1 MTISRL
7 SHKNDSGRQTGRS
20 RHPVSATDRI
30 PVCVLLT
37 DNVLLLDVAGIVEP
51 FRIANWWSTKEK
63 LRPRFELRFF
73 GARSSERCSLG
84 LSLARLEALPPMLPP
99 GAWLI
104 VPGVADVA
112 TTVPRLA
119 RSPVVDWLAEV
130 GVAASRRL
138 TVCSGALLA
147 AHAGWLNGRSCTTH
161 HDLIGTLRKI
171 APLAK
176 VLENRIFVIDESL
189 ATSAGITAGIDLALW
204 AVGEVLGPAGAL
216 GVAREMVVH
225 ARREGGDAQISSWLQ
240 QRNHLHPAVHRV
252 QDAITQSPAESWTLA
267 RMATIACVG
276 ERQLTRLFKQYA
288 GGSPLDFMH
297 RIRLAAFDKLIAD
310 DRRSV
315 ESAATAV
322 GYLSAQQLR
331 RVWRRQRK
339 GSPRRS
345 AR

>member
-1 MTISRL
+1 MSPA
-7 SHKNDSGRQTGRS
+7 GC
-20 RHPVSATDRI
+20 DRI

-51 FRIANWWSTKEK
+51 FRIANWWSAKEK
-63 LRPRFELRFF
+63 LKPQFELRFF
-73 GARSSERCSLG
+73 GARSAERCSLG
-84 LSLARLEALPPMLPP
+84 LSLGSLEPLPRTLPA

-104 VPGVADVA
+104 VPGVADVS
-112 TTVPRLA
+112 TTVPRLS
-119 RSPVVDWLAEV
+119 RSSVVEWLATV
-130 GVAASRRL
+130 GATAARRL

-147 AHAGWLNGRSCTTH
+147 AHAGWLNGRACTTH

-171 APLAK
+171 APLAR

-252 QDAITQSPAESWTLA
+252 QDAIAHSPAEGWTLA

-276 ERQLTRLFKQYA
+276 ERQLTRLFRQYA
-288 GGSPLDFMH
+288 GGTPLEYLH
-297 RIRLAAFDKLIAD
+297 RVRLAAFDKLIAD
-310 DRRSV
+310 EHRSV

-339 GSPRRS
+339 GSPRRYIKERQK
-345 AR
+345 AF

>member
-1 MTISRL
+1 
-7 SHKNDSGRQTGRS
+7 
-20 RHPVSATDRI
+20 
-30 PVCVLLT
+30 
-37 DNVLLLDVAGIVEP
+37 LLLDIAGIVEP
-51 FRIANWWSTKEK
+51 FRIANWWSAKEK
-63 LRPRFELRFF
+63 LKPRFELRFF
-73 GARSSERCSLG
+73 GMRSAERCSLG
-84 LSLARLEALPPMLPP
+84 LSLGQLDPLPRSLPE

-104 VPGVADVA
+104 VPGVADVS

-119 RSPVVDWLAEV
+119 RSRVVGWLAEI
-130 GVAASRRL
+130 GSTASRRL

-147 AHAGWLNGRSCTTH
+147 AHAGWLDGRSCTTH
-161 HDLIGTLRKI
+161 HDLIGMLREV

-225 ARREGGDAQISSWLQ
+225 ARREGGDAQISQWLQ

-252 QDAITQSPAESWTLA
+252 QDAITQAPAESWSLA
-267 RMATIACVG
+267 RMAAIAHVG

-288 GGSPLDFMH
+288 GGSPLDYMH
-297 RIRLAAFDKLIAD
+297 RVRLAAFDKLISD
-310 DRRSV
+310 ERRSV

-339 GSPRRS
+339 GSPRRYLK
-345 AR
+345 